1 MLFSYKLVKT
11 DEVEIEGHAYPVQYF
26 ETQTVRGT
34 LRYSSDVVL
43 GPADRIILDGSSLS
57 EVESKVARLVPA
69 TIYSRMLLVTRA
81 A

>member
-1 MLFSYKLVKT
+1 MLFNNKLVKT
-11 DEVEIEGHAYPVQYF
+11 DEVEIEGQGYPVQYF
-26 ETQTVRGT
+26 ETRTVRGT
-34 LRYSSDVVL
+34 LRYSSEVIL

-69 TIYSRMLLVTRA
+69 TIYSRMLLAARA

>member
-1 MLFSYKLVKT
+1 MFNNKLIKT
-11 DEVEIEGHAYPVQYF
+11 DEVEIEGHTYLVRYF
-26 ETQTVRGT
+26 ETQTVRGK

-43 GPADRIILDGSSLS
+43 GPTDRIILDGSSLS

-69 TIYSRMLLVTRA
+69 TIYSRMLVARA